1 MYSFLRLS
9 LSITT
14 VQGTPT
20 PQPPRPHPELAPPG
34 AGASDVDC
42 ITGGKRKMAGMLLIA
57 PGLHVPVC
65 VESKPRQLPNDRKP
79 VSLLKPSL
87 KYK

>member
-20 PQPPRPHPELAPPG
+20 PQPSELAPPG
-34 AGASDVDC
+34 AGAPDVDC

-57 PGLHVPVC
+57 PSLHVPRC
-65 VESKPRQLPNDRKP
+65 VESKPRQLPNERKP
-79 VSLLKPSL
+79 VSLLKLSL